1 MQGEISDLN
10 QQISQSEDIFIHQ
23 HQDFQQLNENLND
36 IYQKQSFAETKWY
49 PDILQKVLKW
59 SISMLDERLARD
71 FTRKEVIN
79 SLIQNPQLNERANQQ
94 ISDIN
99 KKIKEAK

>member
-1 MQGEISDLN
+1 
-10 QQISQSEDIFIHQ
+10 
-23 HQDFQQLNENLND
+23 
-36 IYQKQSFAETKWY
+36 
-49 PDILQKVLKW
+49 
-59 SISMLDERLARD
+59 MLDERLARD